1 MILFHPGIITFLKSF
16 AYINQLILLFTY
28 LKTFIRRQGRKISA
42 QHRLFFPIFYLMFPN
57 IKKVKIL
64 TPIISNETMQSKVY
78 TTITSPSVLC
88 DWQKIEWHVPGWKIS
103 PVYKKKKKKNHQ
115 QPSNKH
121 ASQLLLCVYKLLYK
135 LFKLGGTQH
144 FSCPNLSCCP
154 AESTGDSPNTLQ
166 ASEHWDSRHY
176 LLSTVGSAL
185 ESAEVGFFS

>member
-1 MILFHPGIITFLKSF
+1 MLKKILFHFLFDVSKYKKSQDS
-16 AYINQLILLFTY
+16 YTNY
-28 LKTFIRRQGRKISA
+28 LKWDHAKQSVYNN
-42 QHRLFFPIFYLMFPN
+42 HFPFSS
-57 IKKVKIL
+57 VWL
-64 TPIISNETMQSKVY
+64 TENWMACAWLKNF
-78 TTITSPSVLC
+78 TSL
-88 DWQKIEWHVPGWKIS
+88 Q
-103 PVYKKKKKKNHQ
+103 KKKKKNHQ

-166 ASEHWDSRHY
+166 ASERWDSRHY